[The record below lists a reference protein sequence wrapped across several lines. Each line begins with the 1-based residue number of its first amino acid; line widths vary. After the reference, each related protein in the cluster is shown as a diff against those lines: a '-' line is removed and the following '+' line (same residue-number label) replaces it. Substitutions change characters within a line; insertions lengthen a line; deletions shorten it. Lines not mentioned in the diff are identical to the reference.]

1 MNALKSLLVAAC
13 STVLLVPAASYG
25 AEKNA
30 AGFLS
35 YASHNELVK
44 AAKAETGTLQ
54 LTIALTQPG
63 IDELVKL
70 FTATYGIKAVGQDVG
85 QSDSRILLEIKAGTN
100 KSDILHMEEELGLD
114 NYYPHLYKM
123 NLLGMAEKSVI
134 NLPVKMINPKQ
145 PNAVALGSALAGV
158 SYNSKLLPP
167 GFVIKSYE
175 DLLDPK
181 LKNGQIWVDVSQASG
196 LAALFVVWGKDK
208 VIDYTTKLAE
218 QKPVWTTGATRSIT
232 AMAAGEYAAG
242 SLNHYHSVIRVRD
255 QRKAPHINA
264 VLLEP
269 VPVRLNNIWG
279 INAKSTMP
287 ASAALFIE
295 FAASAKAQEVFDREG
310 PIKASVFVPGS
321 LPNKLVEGKKIA
333 FVGWDDVDEIEPMQK
348 RIFEFVEVPGREK
361 MTGLGPKAQHAS
373 GRLK

>member
-1 MNALKSLLVAAC
+1 MNALKYLLLAAC
-13 STVLLVPAASYG
+13 GTVLLAPAASYG

-35 YASHNELVK
+35 YASHDELVK

-54 LTIALTQPG
+54 VTIALTQPG

-123 NLLGMAEKSVI
+123 DILGMAEKKVI
-134 NLPVKMINPKQ
+134 DLPVKMVNPKQ
-145 PNAVALGSALAGV
+145 PNATALGSALAGV

-175 DLLDPK
+175 DLLDPR

-208 VIDYTTKLAE
+208 VIDYTTKLAD
-218 QKPVWTTGATRSIT
+218 QKPIWTTGATRSIT
-232 AMAAGEYAAG
+232 SMAAGEYAAG

-279 INAKSTMP
+279 INEKSTMP

-295 FAASAKAQEVFDREG
+295 FAASDKVQEIFDREG
-310 PIKASVFVPGS
+310 PIKGSVFKTGS

-348 RIFEFVEVPGREK
+348 RIFESWKFPTAK
-361 MTGLGPKAQHAS
+361 K
-373 GRLK
+373 

>member
-13 STVLLVPAASYG
+13 STVLLAPAASYG

-35 YASHNELVK
+35 YASHDELVK

-123 NLLGMAEKSVI
+123 DLLGMAEKKVI
-134 NLPVKMINPKQ
+134 DLPVKMVNPKQ
-145 PNAVALGSALAGV
+145 PNAAALGSALAGV

-175 DLLDPK
+175 DLLDPR

-208 VIDYTTKLAE
+208 VIDYTTKLAD
-218 QKPVWTTGATRSIT
+218 QKPIWTTGATRSIT
-232 AMAAGEYAAG
+232 SMAAGEYAAG

-279 INAKSTMP
+279 INEKSTMP

-295 FAASAKAQEVFDREG
+295 FAASDKVQEIFDREG
-310 PIKASVFVPGS
+310 PIKGSVFKTGS

-348 RIFEFVEVPGREK
+348 RIFESWKFPTAK
-361 MTGLGPKAQHAS
+361 K
-373 GRLK
+373 